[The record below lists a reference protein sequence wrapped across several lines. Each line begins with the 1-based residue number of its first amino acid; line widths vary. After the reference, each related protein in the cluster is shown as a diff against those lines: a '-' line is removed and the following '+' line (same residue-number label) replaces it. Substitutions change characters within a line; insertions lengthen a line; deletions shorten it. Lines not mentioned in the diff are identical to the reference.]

1 MCTIIAALYWG
12 DCFISVISA
21 VVGSAVGFDGKLWLG
36 GVAGFGDDDIDESR
50 EVKWEESYRCV
61 RRRSCSIWGF
71 WGRGVSTTL
80 LIRKV

>member
-50 EVKWEESYRCV
+50 EGKVGGVVSV
-61 RRRSCSIWGF
+61 RQTEIVFNMGF
-71 WGRGVSTTL
+71 LG
-80 LIRKV
+80 